1 MVEPG
6 LNGGTKKTGLDVG
19 RGRIFL
25 KDQES
30 ERDRMIRAGQAKQA
44 AVRCFISV

>member
-19 RGRIFL
+19 RGRFFQ

-30 ERDRMIRAGQAKQA
+30 ERARMIRAGQEKQA
-44 AVRCFISV
+44 ADRCFVSG